1 MRYHSSRAAARS
13 YQESWNRSADPLVGL
28 VKGFAE
34 TAAGAGATLFGG
46 VFGRR
51 EGGGNGGQNGGGGE
65 DDEP

>member
-1 MRYHSSRAAARS
+1 
-13 YQESWNRSADPLVGL
+13 LIGL

-34 TAAGAGATLFGG
+34 TAAGAGSTLFSG

-51 EGGGNGGQNGGGGE
+51 EGGGNGGQNGGAGE

>member
-1 MRYHSSRAAARS
+1 VSEEARAAARA
-13 YQESWNRSADPLVGL
+13 YQESWNRSADPFIGL

-51 EGGGNGGQNGGGGE
+51 EGGGNGGRNGDGE

>member
-1 MRYHSSRAAARS
+1 VNEEVKAAARS
-13 YQESWNRSADPLVGL
+13 YQESWNRSADPFIGL

-34 TAAGAGATLFGG
+34 TAAGAGSTLFSG

-51 EGGGNGGQNGGGGE
+51 EGGAGNGGQNGDGE